1 MKRNIIGL
9 LALVALLPFSR
20 SFAQKGEIIV
30 TEFDPPLYYECD
42 HVGGGSGIT
51 ISMDINQDGVNDI
64 NITRDFSKGDYLIRE
79 YAVGSTRIRTVGLG
93 GGSDTLAPGSNS
105 VWKSEITLW
114 DWDDTGDYHEQMG
127 VRIIIDGEKYYG
139 WFHQR
144 GHSSYDFPFK
154 KWVSIDRMAFCTI
167 PDYPLRWGQTEI
179 STGVDENSE
188 GVFAVYPNPAKQSIT
203 LIGQQISEARL
214 YRVTGQLVA
223 TKQGNGTESLTVDV
237 SDLPSGLYFVAVIG
251 EDGSRSV
258 QKVVKE

>member
-1 MKRNIIGL
+1 MRKKIIALMFGL
-9 LALVALLPFSR
+9 LSFAVAK
-20 SFAQKGEIIV
+20 AQKGEIIV

-167 PDYPLRWGQTEI
+167 PDYPLRWGQTKI

-223 TKQGNGTESLTVDV
+223 TKQGEGTESLTMDI
-237 SDLPSGLYFVAVIG
+237 SGLPSGLYFVTAISM
-251 EDGSRSV
+251 DGRKCV